1 MKYEVY
7 IKGEKVKEY
16 PFRLQAIIYLI
27 LKGYCYYNN
36 YFGCWLDDRTEIKE
50 IKNG

>member
-36 YFGCWLDDRTEIKE
+36 YFGCWFDDRTEIKE